1 MEIDY
6 FSELVANMDAY
17 LDEMLETNLHDRAK
31 LAMSLLPHCCT
42 VEDCIVT
49 SSNGSSVTVVS
60 KLVDYV
66 LQAYLNP
73 MHYNKIKQF
82 WKCLSETEDTI
93 LLTCVA
99 PILDFYDNEY
109 IIKVKKVAPL
119 DRFGATVYLPG
130 EGVSQIESDII
141 DAIERLGEYGL
152 SQGDPRLSNIG
163 QDLDTQRWVLFDYDY
178 GRTDVSIDAIKHDL
192 DTFKNSLKWCQSLQR
207 KKI

>member
-1 MEIDY
+1 
-6 FSELVANMDAY
+6 MDAY
-17 LDEMLETNLHDRAK
+17 LDEMLETNLHTRAK
-31 LAMSLLPHCCT
+31 LAMTLLPHPCT
-42 VEDCIVT
+42 VENCIVT

-73 MHYNKIKQF
+73 IRYDKIKQF
-82 WKCLSETEDTI
+82 WISLRETEDPK

-99 PILDFYDNEY
+99 PILDFYDTEF

-119 DRFGATVYLPG
+119 DRFGAIVYLPG
-130 EGVSQIESDII
+130 EGVSQIDRDITY
-141 DAIERLGEYGL
+141 AIEYLGEYGL

-178 GRTDVSIDAIKHDL
+178 ARNDVSIDAIIRDL
-192 DTFKNSLKWCQSLQR
+192 DTFKNSLKWATE
-207 KKI
+207 